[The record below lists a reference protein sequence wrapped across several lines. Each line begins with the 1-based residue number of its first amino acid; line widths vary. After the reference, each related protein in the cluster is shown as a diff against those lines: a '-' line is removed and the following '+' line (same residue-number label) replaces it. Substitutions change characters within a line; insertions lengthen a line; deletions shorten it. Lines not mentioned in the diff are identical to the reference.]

1 MTQPKIAVTKVGS
14 HTVLALGDC
23 ITYQNCEELE
33 AHIRKIIGGNHSAI
47 IFDCKGVSFLDSK
60 ALEMLLRIQEA
71 IKEQGRQMKIVGLN
85 AVSRDILIAT
95 RLINQFHTY
104 PDMKEAIRETS

>member
-1 MTQPKIAVTKVGS
+1 MTQPKIAVTKVGF
-14 HTVLALGDC
+14 HTILSLGDC

-33 AHIRKIIGGNHSAI
+33 AHIQKIIGGNQSAI

-60 ALEMLLRIQEA
+60 ALEMLLRLQEA
-71 IKEQGRQMKIVGLN
+71 IKERGRQMKIVGLN
-85 AVSRDILIAT
+85 AVCRDTLIAT
-95 RLINQFHTY
+95 RLINQFYTY

>member
-1 MTQPKIAVTKVGS
+1 MTQPKIVVTKVGS
-14 HTVLALGDC
+14 HTVLVLGDS

-33 AHIRKIIGGNHSAI
+33 AQIRKIIGGNQSAI
-47 IFDCKGVSFLDSK
+47 LFDCKGVSYLDSK

-85 AVSRDILIAT
+85 AVCRDILIAT
-95 RLINQFHTY
+95 RLINQFRTY
-104 PDMKEAIRETS
+104 QDMKEAVRETS